1 MLFRQF
7 NLFYAFPH
15 GVTTCILDQNL
26 SSLLVVNGFFSAGC
40 CLICKRLNYSAILQ
54 CPRLN
59 HSGVCSKV
67 WQVHLMSGK
76 TTHQYPHLKEWKLHF
91 MDIYVRNVDQNPL
104 KRIHSGNFTLVTLL
118 LTGMWQRMQ
127 IKTQRN
133 DVSTFLNEQLHCFE
147 DQIQRNNTG
156 SRKYISFLVVKGKTD
171 LSVYNIQRK

>member
-1 MLFRQF
+1 MLSDMQKTE
-7 NLFYAFPH
+7 LFSY
-15 GVTTCILDQNL
+15 TTV
-26 SSLLVVNGFFSAGC
+26 STAESFC
-40 CLICKRLNYSAILQ
+40 CSN
-54 CPRLN
+54 
-59 HSGVCSKV
+59 V

>member
-40 CLICKRLNYSAILQ
+40 CLICKRLNHSAILQ

-59 HSGVCSKV
+59 HSVVAMSDKCTSCLVRPPTNTRNSKNENSIL
-67 WQVHLMSGK
+67 W
-76 TTHQYPHLKEWKLHF
+76 
-91 MDIYVRNVDQNPL
+91 IYVTNVDQNPL

>member
-7 NLFYAFPH
+7 NLF
-15 GVTTCILDQNL
+15 L
-26 SSLLVVNGFFSAGC
+26 
-40 CLICKRLNYSAILQ
+40 CLPSWCHHLYFRPKFKQFTRSKWDLQ
-54 CPRLN
+54 CRMLSDMQKN
-59 HSGVCSKV
+59 ELFSYTTVSTAESFCCSNV

-104 KRIHSGNFTLVTLL
+104 KRIHSGNFTFVTLL